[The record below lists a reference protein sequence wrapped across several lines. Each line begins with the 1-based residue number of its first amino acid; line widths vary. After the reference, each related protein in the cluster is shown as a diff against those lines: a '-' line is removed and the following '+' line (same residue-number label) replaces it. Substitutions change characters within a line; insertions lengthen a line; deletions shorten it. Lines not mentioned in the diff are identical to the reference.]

1 VANAVGDLAVVFAGD
16 PDWHRARRLATLVDP
31 SPELDRARVA
41 IDWQAA
47 MVDRAALDRPVG

>member
-1 VANAVGDLAVVFAGD
+1 V
-16 PDWHRARRLATLVDP
+16 
-31 SPELDRARVA
+31 DRARVA